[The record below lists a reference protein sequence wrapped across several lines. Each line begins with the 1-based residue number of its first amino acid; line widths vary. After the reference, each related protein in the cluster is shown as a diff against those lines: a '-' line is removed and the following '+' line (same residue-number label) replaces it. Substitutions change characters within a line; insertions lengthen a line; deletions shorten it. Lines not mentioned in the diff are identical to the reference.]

1 MCAFLLV
8 IASQRRQ
15 QHSENISISAALF
28 QVIVCK
34 ATTVAYLFSTIQ
46 VIDMTCKEP
55 KVQTSC

>member
-28 QVIVCK
+28 QVMSVK
-34 ATTVAYLFSTIQ
+34 QQLTTILNT
-46 VIDMTCKEP
+46 VISHA
-55 KVQTSC
+55 V